1 MEYLKLL
8 GILLIIIG
16 FALKWD
22 SAAVVVVSA
31 IITGFLSG
39 MDVVKLLETIGNSF
53 VANRSVTVFVLT
65 LPMIGLIESHGL
77 KQVAV
82 NAIAKLKKM
91 TPSKILNVYLAARE
105 LGGVFGISLQG
116 QVQFFRPLISPMV
129 SAAAKLQ
136 KKEELTDLEKD
147 LIKGR
152 SAATDNLGNF
162 FAQNLFMGS
171 GGVLLIAS
179 TMKSL
184 KYNVTPSQ
192 VVQFSI
198 PIAIVTLI
206 VVAVYNIIFDKKFVK
221 KRGDK

>member
-82 NAIAKLKKM
+82 NTIAKLKKM

-116 QVQFFRPLISPMV
+116 QVQFVRPLISPMV

>member
-8 GILLIIIG
+8 GILLIIVG

-31 IITGFLSG
+31 IVTGLLSG
-39 MDVVKLLETIGNSF
+39 MDVVKLLETIGTSF

-82 NAIAKLKKM
+82 NAISKLKKM

-105 LGGVFGISLQG
+105 LGGLFGISLQG
-116 QVQFFRPLISPMV
+116 QVQFVRPLISPMV
-129 SAAAKLQ
+129 SAAASLQ
-136 KKEELTDLEKD
+136 KGEKLTDVEQD

-184 KYNVTPSQ
+184 KYNVTPNQ
-192 VVQFSI
+192 VVQYSI
-198 PIAIVTLI
+198 PIAIVTLVI
-206 VVAVYNIIFDKKFVK
+206 VAIYNFLFDKKFQK
-221 KRGDK
+221 KGDK